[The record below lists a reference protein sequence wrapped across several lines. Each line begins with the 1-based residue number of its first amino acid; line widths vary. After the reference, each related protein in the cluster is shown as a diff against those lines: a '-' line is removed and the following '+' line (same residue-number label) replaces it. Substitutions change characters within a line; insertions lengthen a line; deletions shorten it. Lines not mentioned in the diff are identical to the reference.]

1 MFEVGSTLDLE
12 LLRTFQVVAQ
22 SGSLAATAEVRHR
35 TLSAISMQMKRLETE
50 LDVRLL
56 ERGPRGVTLT
66 ASGELLLREAQA
78 LLRAHDTLVSR
89 FSRERLSGRVRLG
102 IPEDYA
108 RELLDDTLP
117 QFMARHPGILLDVTT
132 DTSGRLARGLR
143 ARRLDLAVV
152 LDHAAGLEGGE
163 TLWHPTPVWA
173 GPAQGALHQEAIV
186 PLAVHPAECP
196 YRQLAADA
204 LDAAQ
209 RPWRAIFTSTS
220 IHAVEKAIE
229 TGMAIGVLDRERV
242 TGAMRA
248 LDENDG
254 LPALRRCVARL
265 HFARTIAAA
274 SQPAVEALAELL
286 RQRLSGRG
294 PWQWDALSAR
304 SPG

>member
-1 MFEVGSTLDLE
+1 M
-12 LLRTFQVVAQ
+12 
-22 SGSLAATAEVRHR
+22 
-35 TLSAISMQMKRLETE
+35 
-50 LDVRLL
+50 
-56 ERGPRGVTLT
+56 
-66 ASGELLLREAQA
+66 
-78 LLRAHDTLVSR
+78 
-89 FSRERLSGRVRLG
+89 RLG

-196 YRQLAADA
+196 YRQLASDA

-209 RPWRAIFTSTS
+209 RPWGRRSSPAPAFTRWRRRSRLAWRSGCST
-220 IHAVEKAIE
+220 AN
-229 TGMAIGVLDRERV
+229 G
-242 TGAMRA
+242 
-248 LDENDG
+248 
-254 LPALRRCVARL
+254 
-265 HFARTIAAA
+265 
-274 SQPAVEALAELL
+274 
-286 RQRLSGRG
+286 
-294 PWQWDALSAR
+294 
-304 SPG
+304 